1 MANKR
6 IIRSLF
12 LNFRSILLLRVAA
25 ILIMNCFGGCQAL
38 SSSLPPPPPSNGK
51 SLEPA
56 APRPATHHIT
66 AATIPD
72 PPPIPLPFE
81 PSLVDHA
88 LLAAFRWTLQ
98 QQSGLKLSNKD
109 EKTTTTTTL
118 FDGMAAEL
126 LEFRRLYGLN
136 EQERVSYQTL
146 LALAGPVPWIYK
158 HLFASWEASPAVL
171 AWFAKHL
178 LPFLV
183 GEMTLTE
190 RGKYHYP
197 ASGSSSSSNSNSNGD
212 SHLAG
217 GVLVHRCRV
226 LEETN
231 CKGVCTKMC
240 KLPTQRFFAEEWGVP
255 LSMTPNFETGQC
267 QLVFGAEPLSVAEDP
282 TLPDGC
288 LTRCSMSLTSPGDD
302 RTNDAC

>member
-1 MANKR
+1 MDR
-6 IIRSLF
+6 
-12 LNFRSILLLRVAA
+12 
-25 ILIMNCFGGCQAL
+25 
-38 SSSLPPPPPSNGK
+38 
-51 SLEPA
+51 
-56 APRPATHHIT
+56 
-66 AATIPD
+66 
-72 PPPIPLPFE
+72 
-81 PSLVDHA
+81 A

-98 QQSGLKLSNKD
+98 QQSGLKLPNNNNQ
-109 EKTTTTTTL
+109 TT

-126 LEFRRLYGLN
+126 LEFRRVKGLDQ
-136 EQERVSYQTL
+136 QEKVSYQTL

-190 RGKYHYP
+190 RGIYP
-197 ASGSSSSSNSNSNGD
+197 VSGSGNSNGGSD

-282 TLPDGC
+282 TLPNGC
-288 LTRCSMSLTSPGDD
+288 LTRCPMSATSTEDT
-302 RTNDAC
+302 RANDAC